1 MKSDKPT
8 TQEENAFGGGLSAVT
23 NAFGY
28 LFALLAV
35 AIVGLVA
42 WYFTFEGAF
51 TVEQQER
58 VLVLDFGKLRDKVYQ
73 PGWHWNWP
81 YPISEVVRVPV
92 NQQTITSDAFW
103 FYMEPGKKFD
113 DQLLASAN
121 KLTPGKDGYLLTADA
136 NIIHTSWKMFYTITS
151 PLKYYQGAMVP
162 DNPKDDDEEFINAET
177 GENFG
182 TRGPRTLLS
191 ATLDNVVIKTCAV
204 TPVDDVLNSPLFRT
218 RVQEVV
224 AKAVED
230 LDIGITV
237 NSVKMLA
244 KTPPLGTVQ
253 AFRALTEA
261 KLKSVTAKHNAE
273 SYRVK
278 TLNEAESQATLLLA
292 DADAYKTEI
301 VESMKAE
308 KKTFTAILE
317 EYKKNPATVP
327 VALYSETLSTVL
339 KSADDIFVLR
349 GNKKG
354 SQELR
359 LLLNREPPKSKN
371 NDL

>member
-1 MKSDKPT
+1 MKED
-8 TQEENAFGGGLSAVT
+8 ENAFGGGLTAVT

-35 AIVGLVA
+35 AIIGLVA

-58 VLVLDFGKLRDKVYQ
+58 VLVLDFGELRNEVYE

-81 YPISEVVRVPV
+81 YPISELVRVPV
-92 NQQTITSDAFW
+92 NQQTITSDSFW
-103 FYMEPGKKFD
+103 FFMEPGKKFD

-121 KLTPGKDGYLLTADA
+121 QLTPGKDGYLLTADA
-136 NIIHTSWKMFYTITS
+136 NIIHTSWKMFYSVTS
-151 PLKYYQGAMVP
+151 PLKYYRGALLP
-162 DNPKDDDEEFINAET
+162 ANPKEDDKEFINAET
-177 GENFG
+177 GEHFG
-182 TRGPRTLLS
+182 TRGPRTLLL
-191 ATLDNVVIKTCAV
+191 ATVDNVVIKICAV
-204 TPVDDVLNSPLFRT
+204 TVVDDVLNSPLFRT
-218 RVQEVV
+218 RVQEAV
-224 AKAVED
+224 AKAVDD

-237 NSVKMLA
+237 ASVKMLA

-253 AFRALTEA
+253 AFRALIEA
-261 KLKSVTAKHNAE
+261 KLRSSTAKHNAE

-301 VESMKAE
+301 VESMKSE
-308 KKTFTAILE
+308 SKTFTAILK

-327 VALYSETLSTVL
+327 VALYSDTLSSVL
-339 KSADDIFVLR
+339 SSADDIFVLR
-349 GNKKG
+349 ANKKG
-354 SQELR
+354 TQELR
-359 LLLNREPPKSKN
+359 LLLNREPPN
-371 NDL
+371 TDGQ